1 MSLAKGSQAFYRI
14 TEAIR
19 DYLLTLDDVNTVTY
33 GDITEVDLNKQTI
46 FPLSHIIVNSA
57 TSGENT
63 ITFNI
68 SVLAMDIV
76 DIRKDEVTDIF
87 EGNDNEQ
94 DILNTQLSVLNRVI
108 QKLRIGNL
116 YADGYQILGDVTLE
130 PFRDRFENQ
139 IAGWTATMD
148 VIIGNDINV
157 C

>member
-1 MSLAKGSQAFYRI
+1 MNGFYRVL
-14 TEAIR
+14 
-19 DYLLTLDDVNTVTY
+19 DTLKTSLQDDVNCNTVTY
-33 GDITEVDLNKQTI
+33 GDITQVDLNKQTI

-68 SVLAMDIV
+68 SVLSMDIV

-87 EGNDNEQ
+87 EGNNNEQ
-94 DILNTQLSVLNRVI
+94 DILNTQLSVLNKVI
-108 QKLRIGNL
+108 QNLRIGNL
-116 YADGYQILGDVTLE
+116 YANGYQILGDVTLE

-148 VIIGNDINV
+148 VIIGNDVNV

>member
-1 MSLAKGSQAFYRI
+1 MNGFYRVL
-14 TEAIR
+14 
-19 DYLLTLDDVNTVTY
+19 DTLKTSLQDDVNCNTVTY
-33 GDITEVDLNKQTI
+33 GDITQVDLNKQTI

-94 DILNTQLSVLNRVI
+94 DILNTQLSVLNKVI